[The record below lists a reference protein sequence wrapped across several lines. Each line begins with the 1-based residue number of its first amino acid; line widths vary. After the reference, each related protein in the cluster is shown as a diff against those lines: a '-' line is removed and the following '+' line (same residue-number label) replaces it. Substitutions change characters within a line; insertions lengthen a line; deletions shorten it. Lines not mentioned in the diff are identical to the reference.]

1 MNSASIHK
9 NTLQDCIIEKLSVF
23 ALSTTLCLNLCGCST
38 TSETFDCQPGKGVG
52 CKSIS
57 EVNQL
62 VNQQTGGKD
71 TEQDKQSILSHN
83 TESFPTPIIVANS
96 PGSEA
101 SKASVNNITLSDT
114 HTVQRMPEEYL
125 RVWVAPFQDQQGNL
139 HEGSII
145 HTVLKPGY
153 WKMLST
159 QESGESHQ
167 TPDMKD

>member
-1 MNSASIHK
+1 MNFASIHK
-9 NTLQDCIIEKLSVF
+9 TTLQDSLIEKLSVF

-83 TESFPTPIIVANS
+83 TESFPAPIIATNS
-96 PGSEA
+96 LGSES
-101 SKASVNNITLSDT
+101 SKVSISAISLSDT
-114 HTVQRMPEEYL
+114 FTVQRMPEEYL
-125 RVWVAPFQDQQGNL
+125 QVWVAPFQDQQGNL
-139 HEGSII
+139 HEGSVI

-167 TPDMKD
+167 TSDMKD